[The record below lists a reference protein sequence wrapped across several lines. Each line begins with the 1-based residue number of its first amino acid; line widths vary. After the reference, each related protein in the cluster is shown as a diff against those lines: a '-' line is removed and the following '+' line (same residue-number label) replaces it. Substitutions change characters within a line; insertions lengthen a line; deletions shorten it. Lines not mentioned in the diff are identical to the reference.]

1 MVTPNSRFIRA
12 MVIGLW
18 VMMMKRVS
26 VDDGHLV
33 QQVAEPLDIVVVER
47 RVDFVQHADRRRV
60 GEEHREDQRQRGQRL
75 LAAGQQRQRLRLLAG
90 RLGDDFEAG
99 FQRIVALDQLQLGLA
114 AAEQFGEQPLEVAR

>member
-12 MVIGLW
+12 IVIGLC

-26 VDDGHLV
+26 VV
-33 QQVAEPLDIVVVER
+33 EVISCKQVAEPLDIVVVER
-47 RVDFVQHADRRRV
+47 RVDFVQHADRRGI

-99 FQRIVALDQLQLGLA
+99 FERIVALDQMQRGLA
-114 AAEQFGEQPLEVAR
+114 AAEQFDEQPLEMAR